1 MIVCADYKD
10 ILLLMKDLE
19 AAWSF
24 AKHWIEK
31 TEKALLCTFPI

>member
-10 ILLLMKDLE
+10 VVLRMSDFE
-19 AAWSF
+19 TAWSF

-31 TEKALLCTFPI
+31 TEKASLCTFAI